1 MGAKKRSHDTADQ
14 IRSILTEY
22 PDMSYA
28 KIGDILGLSKQRVHR
43 ICNDYGIKKTPHP
56 KGKYLVYDHWSAI
69 KNTIQNNIHYYTY
82 SDIARAYYLPA
93 DVFAN
98 FVLAHSD
105 NVLVKKFISL
115 RYPKKSDLI
124 RKEIKS
130 GKLTAKQIAEKYD
143 VVVTYVYDI
152 KNHRMEV

>member
-1 MGAKKRSHDTADQ
+1 MGVKKRSYDIVEQ
-14 IRSILTEY
+14 IRSIIAEH

-28 KIGDILGLSKQRVHR
+28 KIGDILGLSKQRIHR
-43 ICNDYGIKKTPHP
+43 ICNDYDIKKTPHP
-56 KGKYLVYDHWSAI
+56 NGKYLVYDHWSAI
-69 KNTIQNNIHYYTY
+69 NNTIRNDIRYYTY
-82 SDIARAYYLPA
+82 SDIAKAYNIPA
-93 DVFAN
+93 DVFAH

-130 GKLTAKQIAEKYD
+130 GKLTAKQIAKKYNAT
-143 VVVTYVYDI
+143 VTYVYDI